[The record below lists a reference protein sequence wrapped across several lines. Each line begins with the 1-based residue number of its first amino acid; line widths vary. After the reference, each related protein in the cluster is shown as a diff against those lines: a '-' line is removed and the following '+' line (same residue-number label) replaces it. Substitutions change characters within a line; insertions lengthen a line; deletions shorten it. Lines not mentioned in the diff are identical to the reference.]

1 MSTHRT
7 MQEIDE
13 SIKKLESYISG
24 ELGRINENLINQLAE
39 ARIRELESDLA
50 DALNPVSSRM
60 GALTHLEGGVLS
72 YRINGMFVPVSEIAN
87 ALKKVGHPC
96 MESPDGEKS

>member
-1 MSTHRT
+1 LFK
-7 MQEIDE
+7 I
-13 SIKKLESYISG
+13 G
-24 ELGRINENLINQLAE
+24 ENWSKPHKVYCNQLAE

-72 YRINGMFVPVSEIAN
+72 YRINGMFVPVSEIAD

-96 MESPDGEKS
+96 MEPLDGEKS